1 MPLLTLFLPL
11 PSFPVCRPSPRRR
24 LSPRCA
30 LPDRV
35 LWADNLTK
43 THDGRVYQLQDVS
56 LSLPAGAKVA
66 ILGANGSGKS
76 TLLSILAGLQPPDK
90 GSVALRK
97 GSSLAFVSQEL
108 PPDLDMSQSTLSAVL
123 TLAAA
128 CTNSA
133 DVRAA
138 LKYAR
143 ASALVDKAE
152 AENAAQAEI
161 DALLQR
167 LAEAA
172 AGMDERPAAWEIESY
187 LATAMH
193 RLQLPNNTPVMELS
207 GGQKRRV
214 AIAAALVSRPDVLLL
229 DEVTNHLSI
238 EGIQFLEETLQ
249 DPALS
254 VLCISHD
261 RYFVD
266 RVCTTAIWELD
277 DGLNRYSPG
286 YDAFLT
292 EKAAM
297 IEAEQKEMLDLA
309 KAFRRELEW
318 MRKQPK
324 ARATKAK
331 AREEGFEKLQQEL
344 QRRKNKIKENTRV
357 KNLASATER
366 LGSDVV
372 QLENVTLTRGGKL
385 VLDGFNYTFE
395 RGERIGICGGNGVG
409 KSSLIRALLGK
420 VPLQEG
426 TINVGETVV
435 FGHFDQDG
443 IDLLA
448 PLSAASE
455 ALLGGKGTDEIR
467 VIDYVSELV
476 SLHGHNPGNGK
487 SSVSR
492 KGASGIGAKDEAVA
506 QLDAKIASLSHSI
519 ALPSPPTKSAGVSN
533 PLTKMSPITMLD
545 HFGFKRQQQHNFVS
559 HLSGGEKRRL
569 QLMALLLKNPNFLLL
584 DEVSND
590 LDINTLTMLEEL
602 LLSYSGVLVLCS
614 HDRFMLDRLVDHL
627 LILEGDGKVSLVEG
641 KFTEYLDA
649 KREMEQEAKQ
659 NRKAVAVEER
669 TQVAE
674 RTAAAA
680 AQSKGRTMSYHE
692 KKEYASLEKEI
703 EQCEA
708 RYEELSAKLEQEAT
722 NAGYSDLAEWSAEL
736 AKTEKEIESKTE
748 RWVEL
753 AEIAGD

>member
-1 MPLLTLFLPL
+1 MFALFLPL
-11 PSFPVCRPSPRRR
+11 PTLPHIRRRPSNARVP
-24 LSPRCA
+24 PRCA

-43 THDGRVYQLQDVS
+43 THDGRIYQLRDVS
-56 LSLPAGAKVA
+56 LSLPAGAKVG

-76 TLLSILAGLQPPDK
+76 TLLSILAGLQSPDS
-90 GSVALRK
+90 GTVALRK
-97 GSSLAFVSQEL
+97 GLSLAFVSQEL
-108 PPDLDMSQSTLSAVL
+108 PTNLDMTQSALRAVLDLAAQST
-123 TLAAA
+123 
-128 CTNSA
+128 NSP

-143 ASALVDKAE
+143 AAAQVEDAE
-152 AENAAQAEI
+152 ARRVPAAQM
-161 DALLQR
+161 DTLLRQ

-172 AGMDERPAAWEIESY
+172 AGMDERPAAWEVESY
-187 LATAMH
+187 LATAMQ
-193 RLQLPNNTPVMELS
+193 RLYLPNTTPLRELS

-214 AIAAALVSRPDVLLL
+214 AIAAALVARPDVLLL

-238 EGIQFLEETLQ
+238 EGIQFLEDTLQ

-266 RVCTTAIWELD
+266 RVCTTEIWELD
-277 DGLNRYSPG
+277 DGLNRYPPG
-286 YDAFLT
+286 YDEFLK
-292 EKAAM
+292 EKAARL
-297 IEAEQKEMLDLA
+297 EVEQKEMLDLA

-344 QRRKNKIKENTRV
+344 KNRKNKLRQNTRV
-357 KNLASATER
+357 RNLSSATER
-366 LGSDVV
+366 LGTDVV
-372 QLENVTLTRGGKL
+372 QLENVTLKRGGKL
-385 VLDGFNYTFE
+385 VLDGFDYTFE

-409 KSSLIRALLGK
+409 KSSFIRALLGH
-420 VPLQEG
+420 VPLEDG
-426 TINVGETVV
+426 KINVGETVV

-443 IDLLA
+443 IDLSA
-448 PLSAASE
+448 PLSAAS
-455 ALLGGKGTDEIR
+455 ADLLAGKGSDRVR

-476 SLHGHNPGNGK
+476 SLYGRNPGDGK
-487 SSVSR
+487 NTASR
-492 KGASGIGAKDEAVA
+492 KVRDAKDEAVA
-506 QLDAKIASLSHSI
+506 QLDAKIASLSHSV
-519 ALPSPPTKSAGVSN
+519 ALPSPPTKSAGPSN
-533 PLTKMSPITMLD
+533 PLTKMTPVGMLD
-545 HFGFKRQQQHNFVS
+545 HFGFKRQQQHNFLS
-559 HLSGGEKRRL
+559 RLSGGEKRRL

-590 LDINTLTMLEEL
+590 LDVNTLTLLEEL
-602 LLSYSGVLVLCS
+602 LLSYTGVLILCS

-627 LILEGDGKVSLVEG
+627 MILEGDGKVSLVEG

-649 KREMEQEAKQ
+649 KREIEEEAKQ
-659 NRKAVAVEER
+659 NRKAVAIEDR
-669 TQVAE
+669 TQEAE
-674 RTAAAA
+674 RRASEA
-680 AQSKGRTMSYHE
+680 SKKKERRMTYHE
-692 KKEYASLEKEI
+692 KKEYASLEGEI
-703 EQCEA
+703 EKCQA
-708 RYEELSAKLEQEAT
+708 RYDELSAKLEKEAA
-722 NAGYSDLAEWSAEL
+722 NAAYGDLAEWSAEL
-736 AKTEKEIESKTE
+736 AKTEQEIETKTE